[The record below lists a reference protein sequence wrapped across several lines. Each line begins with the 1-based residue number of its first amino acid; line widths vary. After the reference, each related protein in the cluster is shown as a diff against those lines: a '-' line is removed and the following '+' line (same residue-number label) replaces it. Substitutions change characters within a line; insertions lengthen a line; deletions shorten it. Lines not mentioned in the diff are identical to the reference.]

1 MSERRGQVAVL
12 DVGAQDT
19 QLIARRVREAGVY
32 CEIWPHTAT
41 AAELRAAGV
50 RVVILSGGPA
60 SVYEPGAPQADPQ
73 LLAGGG
79 LPVLGI
85 CYGHQLLAKAC
96 GGRVEADP
104 GAREYGRAELERDP
118 GDDALLHGLPARS
131 QVWMSHGDTVL
142 QAPPG
147 FTALA
152 HTDRSPVA
160 AMADP
165 AGRRYGVQFHLEVAH
180 TPLGT
185 EVLRNFLFKICGLAQ
200 DWSLAS
206 FAGEAIAAVRE
217 QVGPSGRAVVGLSGG
232 VDSAVAAELVR
243 QAIGERLTAIFVDH
257 GLLRSGERAEVE
269 AAFAGRMPVRVADAA
284 DRFLGALHG
293 VTDPERKR
301 KIVGAEFIAVF
312 EQEAARIGPVDYLV
326 QGTVYPDVV
335 ESGATGKAAQ
345 TIKSHHNVGGLPE
358 RMRLRLVEPL
368 RTLFKDEVRR
378 LGEEL
383 GLPHD
388 LVWRQPFPGPG
399 LAIRIIGDITE
410 DKLATL
416 RHADEILR
424 HELKPLGLGQPHLWQ
439 AFAVLTDVHSVG
451 VMGDARTYGHLVALR
466 AVSSE
471 DGMTADWARLPHE
484 VLERIASRI
493 VNEVSGVNRVVYDI
507 TSKPPATIEW
517 E

>member
-1 MSERRGQVAVL
+1 VSMRRGQVAVL
-12 DVGAQDT
+12 DFGAQYT

-41 AAELRAAGV
+41 AGELRAAGV
-50 RVVILSGGPA
+50 RAVILSGGPA
-60 SVYEPGAPQADPQ
+60 SVYEPGAPQADPE
-73 LLAGGG
+73 LLRGGG

-104 GAREYGRAELERDP
+104 GGREYGRADLLRDAE
-118 GDDALLHGLPARS
+118 GQLLHGLPPRTP
-131 QVWMSHGDTVL
+131 VWMSHGDTVL

-160 AMADP
+160 AMADA
-165 AGRRYGVQFHLEVAH
+165 AGGRYGVQFHLEVAH
-180 TPLGT
+180 TPLGAQ
-185 EVLRNFLFKICGLAQ
+185 VLRNFLFDICGLEP
-200 DWSLAS
+200 DWSMAS
-206 FAGEAIAAVRE
+206 FAEEAVAAVRA

-243 QAIGERLTAIFVDH
+243 RAIGDRLTAIFVDH
-257 GLLRSGERAEVE
+257 GLLRAGEREEVE
-269 AAFAGRMPVRVADAA
+269 AAFAGRMPLRVVDAG

-293 VTDPERKR
+293 VTDPEAKR
-301 KIVGAEFIAVF
+301 KIVGAEFVAVF
-312 EQEAARIGPVDYLV
+312 EREAARIGPVDFLV

-383 GLPHD
+383 GLPPT

-399 LAIRIIGDITE
+399 LAIRIIGAVTPE
-410 DKLATL
+410 RLATL
-416 RHADEILR
+416 RHADRILR
-424 HELKPLGLGQPHLWQ
+424 EELAPRGLGQAHLWQ
-439 AFAVLTDVHSVG
+439 AFAVLPGIRSVG
-451 VMGDARTYGHLVALR
+451 VMGDARTYGELVAIR

-493 VNEVSGVNRVVYDI
+493 VNEVPGVNRVVYDI

>member
-1 MSERRGQVAVL
+1 VSERRGQVAVL
-12 DVGAQDT
+12 DFGAQYT

-32 CEIWPHTAT
+32 CEIWSHDTT
-41 AAELRAAGV
+41 AADLRAAGV
-50 RVVILSGGPA
+50 RAVILSGGPA
-60 SVYEPGAPQADPQ
+60 SVYEAGAPQADPS
-73 LLAGGG
+73 LLRGGDM
-79 LPVLGI
+79 PVLGI
-85 CYGHQLLAKAC
+85 CYGHQLLARAC
-96 GGRVEADP
+96 GGRVEPEP
-104 GAREYGRAELERDP
+104 GGREYGRADLLRDSE
-118 GDDALLHGLPARS
+118 GSLLRGLPERT

-142 QAPPG
+142 LPPPG

-180 TPLGT
+180 TPLGGQ
-185 EVLRNFLFKICGLAQ
+185 VLRNFLFDICGLQ
-200 DWSLAS
+200 PDWSMAS
-206 FAGEAIAAVRE
+206 FAQEAIAAVRE
-217 QVGPSGRAVVGLSGG
+217 QVGQGRAVVGLSGG
-232 VDSAVAAELVR
+232 VDSAVAAEIVR
-243 QAIGERLTAIFVDH
+243 RAIGDRLSAIFVDH
-257 GLLRSGERAEVE
+257 GLLRADERAEVE
-269 AAFAGRMPVRVADAA
+269 AAFAGRLPLRVADAS

-293 VTDPERKR
+293 VADPEAKR

-312 EQEAARIGPVDYLV
+312 EREASRIGPVDFLV

-399 LAIRIIGDITE
+399 LAIRIIGEVTE
-410 DKLATL
+410 AKLATL
-416 RHADEILR
+416 RHADKILR
-424 HELKPLGLGQPHLWQ
+424 QELVPLGLGQAHIWQ
-439 AFAVLTDVHSVG
+439 AFAVLPGIRSVG
-451 VMGDARTYGHLVALR
+451 VMGDARTYGEVVAIR

-484 VLERIASRI
+484 ALERIASRI
-493 VNEVSGVNRVVYDI
+493 VNEVAGVNRVVYDI